1 MDTRKY
7 DESRASNR
15 IFQDLRTRVAR
26 AVDEAENML
35 FLMENLAG
43 LSVDELAAG
52 QQELERHARFFT
64 SLAQMAQTRV
74 EVEAQLDQ
82 DYRSLQSVYSL
93 IPRILRDIETLG
105 SEILKEYPNSNDD
118 IQLTLVSFKSKV
130 RHMGEEVPVLP
141 EKGIP
146 EIAEFMQTNNPSF
159 ERQFTA
165 VQGIIDAN
173 IARIDAIHS
182 PKLDHVRTRR
192 GT

>member
-7 DESRASNR
+7 DESSASKR
-15 IFQDLRTRVAR
+15 IFQDLRAGVAR

-43 LSVDELAAG
+43 LTVDELAAG
-52 QQELERHARFFT
+52 QQELERHARFLT

-93 IPRILRDIETLG
+93 IPSILRDIETLG

-118 IQLTLVSFKSKV
+118 IQLTLVSFKAKV
-130 RHMGEEVPVLP
+130 RQ
-141 EKGIP
+141 I
-146 EIAEFMQTNNPSF
+146 
-159 ERQFTA
+159 
-165 VQGIIDAN
+165 
-173 IARIDAIHS
+173 
-182 PKLDHVRTRR
+182 
-192 GT
+192 